1 MLRPPEGRGRFNVLI
16 IRESLFLS
24 IIWLNPLD
32 APTTKKPPNI
42 NKVKESNENTSKAI
56 RYEATEDKTTL
67 KDNLYLIRVRISV
80 NKDVC
85 FIFKVSDINFK
96 LGDILIEV

>member
-42 NKVKESNENTSKAI
+42 NKVKVSNENTSKAI